1 MSKIDNYIENYI
13 NNQLAGIKFETN
25 WLDGSITC
33 STARNEAV
41 IYDVNPFYQ
50 GGGQYN
56 YIDKDEKIRNLEA
69 RIKELESILEEE
81 I

>member
-1 MSKIDNYIENYI
+1 MNQDNNWIDDYVND
-13 NNQLAGIKFETN
+13 QLAAIKFETN
-25 WLDGSITC
+25 WLNGYITC

-41 IYDVNPFYQ
+41 IYNVNPFYQ
-50 GGGQYN
+50 VSGQYN
-56 YIDKDEKIRNLEA
+56 YIDKDEKIRSLEA